1 MHPILE
7 DAVKIDD
14 SQLNIKKGDIVKVLE
29 QNIIPEDNYATI
41 NNQLL
46 IVNDIYYKK
55 SDRSIIYECC
65 YYEFNFLFY
74 EYEIKKLTLEECDK
88 ALQDYIM
95 RYNHRLILRD

>member
-7 DAVKIDD
+7 DAVKIVDD
-14 SQLNIKKGDIVKVLE
+14 SQLSIKKGDIVKVLD

-46 IVNDIYYKK
+46 VVKNIYKK
-55 SDRSIIYECC
+55 ADGSIIYECS
-65 YYEFNFLFY
+65 YYEFDFLFY

-95 RYNHRLILRD
+95 RYNHRLILKD